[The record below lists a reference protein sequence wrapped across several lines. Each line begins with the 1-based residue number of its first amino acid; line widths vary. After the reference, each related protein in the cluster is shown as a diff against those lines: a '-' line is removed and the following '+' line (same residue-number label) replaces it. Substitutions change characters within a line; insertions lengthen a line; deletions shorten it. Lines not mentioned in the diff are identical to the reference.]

1 MNRKLLEY
9 VYKKYGRELYIY
21 LYSLCKEQTLAEEL
35 VQETFAKAILS
46 LSDEHTNFRAWL
58 YKVGKNLYQNYRKKW
73 GREEQYQEM
82 PEIPYEA
89 GVLERYIQN
98 EENQRLYQE
107 ILKLQED
114 QKQVIILFYF
124 SECSI
129 RETAEIMGL
138 KEGHVRMLLTRAR
151 RKLKERLEEES

>member
-21 LYSLCKEQTLAEEL
+21 LYSLCKEQTLAEEP

-46 LSDEHTNFRAWL
+46 LSDEHPNFRAWL

-89 GVLERYIQN
+89 GILERYIQN

-138 KEGHVRMLLTRAR
+138 KEGHVRMLLTRGR

>member
-9 VYKKYGRELYIY
+9 VYRKYGRELYLY
-21 LYSLCKEQTLAEEL
+21 LYSLCKEHTLAEEL

-46 LSDEHTNFRAWL
+46 LSDEHPNFRAWL
-58 YKVGKNLYQNYRKKW
+58 YKVGKNLYQNYQKKW
-73 GREEQYQEM
+73 RREEQYQEL

-89 GVLERYIQN
+89 G
-98 EENQRLYQE
+98 
-107 ILKLQED
+107 IL
-114 QKQVIILFYF
+114 
-124 SECSI
+124 
-129 RETAEIMGL
+129 RL

>member
-46 LSDEHTNFRAWL
+46 LSDEHPNFRAWL
-58 YKVGKNLYQNYRKKW
+58 YKVEKNLYQNYRKKW

-82 PEIPYEA
+82 PEIPYEE

-114 QKQVIILFYF
+114 QKM
-124 SECSI
+124 
-129 RETAEIMGL
+129 A
-138 KEGHVRMLLTRAR
+138 
-151 RKLKERLEEES
+151 

>member
-9 VYKKYGRELYIY
+9 VYKKYGLELYIY

-46 LSDEHTNFRAWL
+46 LSDEHPNFRAWL

-82 PEIPYEA
+82 PEIPYKA
-89 GVLERYIQN
+89 GILERYIQN

-138 KEGHVRMLLTRAR
+138 KEGHVRMLLTRGR

>member
-46 LSDEHTNFRAWL
+46 LSDEHPNFRAWL

-89 GVLERYIQN
+89 GILERYIQN

>member
-1 MNRKLLEY
+1 MNRELLEY

-46 LSDEHTNFRAWL
+46 LSDEHPNFRAWL
-58 YKVGKNLYQNYRKKW
+58 YKVGENLYQNYRKKW

-89 GVLERYIQN
+89 GILERYIQN

-138 KEGHVRMLLTRAR
+138 KEGHVRMLLTRGR